1 MRLKILTPEKEIY
14 KGHVTGFTVKTMSGE
29 VTILSNHEPLISM
42 FPAGIAQI
50 IDNENK
56 HHPIELKA
64 GFLEMTPEN
73 ELNVLTE

>member
-1 MRLKILTPEKEIY
+1 MRLKILTPEKELY
-14 KGHVTGFTVKTMSGE
+14 KAHVSGFNVMTLAGE
-29 VTILSNHEPLISM
+29 ITILDNHESLISM
-42 FPAGIAQI
+42 FQAGTAHI

>member
-1 MRLKILTPEKEIY
+1 MKLKILSPEKELY
-14 KGHVTGFTVKTMSGE
+14 KAHVSGFNVMTLAGE
-29 VTILSNHEPLISM
+29 ITILDNHEALISM
-42 FPAGIAQI
+42 FQAGTAHI

-56 HHPIELKA
+56 RHPIELKA

>member
-1 MRLKILTPEKEIY
+1 MKLKILTPEKEIY
-14 KGHVTGFTVKTMSGE
+14 RGDVTGFNVMTLAGE
-29 VTILSNHEPLISM
+29 VTILGGHEPIISM
-42 FPAGIAQI
+42 FNKGTAHI

-56 HHPIELKA
+56 RHPIELSA